1 MSITN
6 QKEQVNTL
14 NRDIR
19 EAIKKARVK
28 QWEVAQALG
37 IAEET
42 LIRWLRH
49 ELSEERKAAILA
61 AIQKVREA

>member
-1 MSITN
+1 
-6 QKEQVNTL
+6 L